1 MKTLFISDLDGTLLN
16 QNDSLSDTTIKTISR
31 LQEDGMYFTYATARS
46 YATASIVAKGL
57 IPSVPVILYNGATMI
72 DAATGALMIHTGFSQ
87 EDKNAMREALE
98 HLGIRPMVYAYV
110 NGEEKVSY
118 LPASCNEGMQYYL
131 DKRSGDKRMRA
142 VDTDDALWEGD
153 SFYVTC
159 IGDEEALQ
167 PAYEAL
173 RGDARFRITF
183 QQELYRK
190 EYWLEIMPACVSK
203 ANAILLL
210 KEKYG
215 FDRIISFGDS
225 MNDIPMFEIS
235 DEAYAVENAADA
247 LKEIATD
254 VIESNEADGVAKW
267 LSYHWQEERLLAGE
281 LYDTSDELLEKRR
294 CKAHHLSKDYND
306 TYEEQGKERT
316 EILRELLPHCYQNV
330 YLQGPVQFDYGTHIT
345 FGPGCYANFNF
356 TVLDAAP
363 ITIGAGVFF
372 GPNCTLAA
380 PVHPLVADERT
391 FRRKGN
397 GNIYDWEY
405 GKPITI
411 GDRCWIASNVTVCG
425 GVTIGE
431 DTVIG
436 AGSVVTKDIP
446 AGVLAAG
453 NPCRVIRKITE
464 EDRILPEVLREKDL
478 M

>member
-16 QNDSLSDTTIKTISR
+16 QNDSLSDRTIKTISR

-87 EDKNAMREALE
+87 EDKNAMRETLE

-131 DKRSGDKRMRA
+131 DKRSGDKRMRD
-142 VDTDDALWEGD
+142 VETDDALWEGD

-267 LSYHWQEERLLAGE
+267 LSYHWQEARL
-281 LYDTSDELLEKRR
+281 
-294 CKAHHLSKDYND
+294 
-306 TYEEQGKERT
+306 
-316 EILRELLPHCYQNV
+316 P
-330 YLQGPVQFDYGTHIT
+330 
-345 FGPGCYANFNF
+345 
-356 TVLDAAP
+356 
-363 ITIGAGVFF
+363 
-372 GPNCTLAA
+372 
-380 PVHPLVADERT
+380 
-391 FRRKGN
+391 
-397 GNIYDWEY
+397 
-405 GKPITI
+405 
-411 GDRCWIASNVTVCG
+411 
-425 GVTIGE
+425 
-431 DTVIG
+431 
-436 AGSVVTKDIP
+436 
-446 AGVLAAG
+446 AAG